1 MGELKK
7 IIGIE
12 ISHTENTITISQQ
25 CYTKSILK
33 CENSTDCNLISTS
46 MDLKIKSQ
54 HLNGTKIIWNNI
66 FQLSWRQQQ
75 SIPQFLS
82 QFHQH
87 CLCQH
92 RLLQVYSYVCLHYVC
107 LHYSRVVMVT
117 GNPGVILH

>member
-54 HLNGTKIIWNNI
+54 HLNGTKSYGITYSNSHGGNNN
-66 FQLSWRQQQ
+66 L
-75 SIPQFLS
+75 
-82 QFHQH
+82 FHSFFH
-87 CLCQH
+87 SFTNTA
-92 RLLQVYSYVCLHYVC
+92 YANTDYYKSTAMYVFTMYVFI
-107 LHYSRVVMVT
+107 T
-117 GNPGVILH
+117 AG